1 VNADEAYQECERITW
16 SQARNFAYGIRLL
29 PPPKR
34 RALAAVYAFAR
45 RIDDI
50 GDGDLPARDKA
61 ARLEAARTQVH
72 ALVAATSA
80 ATSATTGTTPGNG
93 TPPPLDAPP
102 LDEGDPV
109 LVALVDAGTRFPIPL
124 DAFGELIDGCLADVN
139 QATYQTFDDL
149 LWYCRCVAGSIGRL
163 SLGIYGATEPAKQ
176 NRMAD
181 DLGVAL
187 QLTNIL
193 RDVREDY
200 RSGRVYLPAED
211 LSKFGCELTLG
222 QPEPFPT
229 EAQQARFASL
239 VEFEA
244 ARARE
249 WYASG
254 MRLLTTIDRRSA
266 ACTGAMAG
274 IYRRLLERIA
284 SQPSAVLRG
293 RMSLPAG
300 EKALVA
306 AQALTGVDR
315 WKVRKEARG

>member
-1 VNADEAYQECERITW
+1 VTVDADEAYAACEKITW
-16 SQARNFAYGIRLL
+16 QQARNFAYGIRLL

-50 GDGDLPARDKA
+50 GDGDLPAADKTA
-61 ARLEAARTQVH
+61 ALEAARGQVQ
-72 ALVAATSA
+72 ALAAGRS
-80 ATSATTGTTPGNG
+80 P
-93 TPPPLDAPP
+93 DA
-102 LDEGDPV
+102 GDPV
-109 LVALVDAGTRFPIPL
+109 LVALTDTGRRFEVPL
-124 DAFGELIDGCLADVN
+124 AAFGELIDGCLADVN
-139 QATYQTFDDL
+139 GATYQTFDDL

-163 SLGIYGATEPAKQ
+163 SLGIYGAAEPDKQ
-176 NRMAD
+176 ARMAD

-200 RSGRVYLPAED
+200 RNGRVYLPEED
-211 LSKFGCELTLG
+211 LEKFGIEVAPFG
-222 QPEPFPT
+222 EPEPFPAAAT
-229 EAQQARFASL
+229 QARFASL

-254 MRLLTTIDRRSA
+254 LRLLATIDRRSA

-284 SQPSAVLRG
+284 RQPHAVLEG

-306 AQALTGVDR
+306 VQALAGFDR
-315 WKVRKEARG
+315 WKNSRGGNR